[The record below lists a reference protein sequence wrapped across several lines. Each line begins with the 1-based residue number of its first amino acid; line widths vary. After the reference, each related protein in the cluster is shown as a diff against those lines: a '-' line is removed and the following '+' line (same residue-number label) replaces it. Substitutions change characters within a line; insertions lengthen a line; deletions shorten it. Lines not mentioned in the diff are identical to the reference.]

1 MTKKKIHKKIPIDKI
16 SQSHENDFVAWR
28 FSSIDKEGE
37 FAWPD
42 IPATV
47 NEIHKTLYDY
57 DSMTWSEVKSKQCHS
72 ISTQNLSDSA
82 KKRLET
88 IGKADAEKLFSFR
101 VNAKARIIA
110 IRDNNVAKLLWW
122 DPEHQVC
129 PSVLKH
135 T

>member
-1 MTKKKIHKKIPIDKI
+1 MTKKQKPKIFPVDKKN
-16 SQSHENDFVAWR
+16 QTHENDFVAWR
-28 FSSIDKEGE
+28 FSSIDKGGE

-42 IPATV
+42 SSAIV
-47 NEIHKTLYDY
+47 NEIHKTLYGY

-72 ISTQNLSDSA
+72 IPTQILSNSA
-82 KKRLET
+82 KKRLEI

-101 VNAKARIIA
+101 VNARARIFA

-122 DPEHQVC
+122 DPDHQVC
-129 PSVLKH
+129 PSILKH